1 MNKEEQAPTQGEEIN
16 PNLGLI
22 MDVEVEV
29 TALLGSCEMTMGEV
43 MGLSPGTVVQ
53 LKQHAAE
60 PIQLCLNNRVVAR
73 GEVVVVED
81 RYGIKITE
89 ILEG

>member
-1 MNKEEQAPTQGEEIN
+1 MNEEEQAVAGGGDTH
-16 PNLGLI
+16 PNFGLI

-53 LKQHAAE
+53 LKHNAAE
-60 PIQLCLNNRVVAR
+60 PVELCLNNRVVAR

-89 ILEG
+89 ILGG